1 MITKT
6 YKQGNKTMKTAYK
19 LIAFAAVGTLAFAAA
34 PHAYAALTANSTL
47 SQSITNGTLS
57 TDVRDGSNVIV
68 GSPSFSMAARSVA
81 TSQQST
87 TGTFGSGTQRIS
99 VDNPGGAN
107 NGFSIAL
114 NATVPGTGKWDDGAS
129 HNYLYNGTAGT
140 GQLTVDPSVST
151 WTALVGT
158 TTSITKGT
166 STTFSS
172 TTPIT
177 LASTS
182 AALEDIWNGYVT
194 GVGLTQT
201 IPANTPAGTYTIS
214 MTQTVT
220 AL

>member
-1 MITKT
+1 MKPTTVHTK
-6 YKQGNKTMKTAYK
+6 K
-19 LIAFAAVGTLAFAAA
+19 LLAGTLVLALVAVPLA
-34 PHAYAALTANSTL
+34 PSAYAALTAASTL
-47 SQSITNGTLS
+47 SQTISNGTLS
-57 TDVRDGSNVIV
+57 TDVRNGSNVVV
-68 GSPSFSMAARSVA
+68 GSPSFSMAAMNVSTA
-81 TSQQST
+81 QQST
-87 TGTFGSGTQRIS
+87 TGTFGTATQRIS

-107 NGFSIAL
+107 NGFSLAL
-114 NATVPGTGKWDDGAS
+114 NATVPGTGVWDDGAS
-129 HNYLYNGTAGT
+129 HTYLYNGTAGT

-166 STTFSS
+166 SSTFTGS
-172 TTPIT
+172 TPIS
-177 LASTS
+177 LATTS

>member
-1 MITKT
+1 
-6 YKQGNKTMKTAYK
+6 MKK
-19 LIAFAAVGTLAFAAA
+19 SPHKILAFAAVGALAFVSA
-34 PHAYAALTANSTL
+34 PQAYAALTATSTL
-47 SQSITNGTLS
+47 SQTITNGTLS
-57 TDVRDGSNVIV
+57 TDVRDGSNVVV
-68 GSPSFSMAARSVA
+68 GSPAFGMATRNTS

-107 NGFSIAL
+107 NGFSLTL
-114 NATVPGTGKWDDGAS
+114 NATVPGSGVWDDGAT
-129 HNYLYNGTAGT
+129 HTYAYNGSAAT

-151 WTALVGT
+151 WIANVGT

-166 STTFSS
+166 STTFSGAGA
-172 TTPIT
+172 IT

-182 AALEDIWNGYVT
+182 GALEDIWNGYVT
-194 GVGLTQT
+194 GIALTQT
-201 IPANTPAGTYTIS
+201 IPANIPAGTYTIS